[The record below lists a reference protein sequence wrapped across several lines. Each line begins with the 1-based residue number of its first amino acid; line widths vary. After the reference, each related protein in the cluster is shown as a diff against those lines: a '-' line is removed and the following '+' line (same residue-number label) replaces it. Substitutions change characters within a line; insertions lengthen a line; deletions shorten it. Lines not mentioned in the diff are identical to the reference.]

1 MKKIKFMML
10 LSVAIGLGS
19 CSTSTQAVYWVNS
32 SQVESSTGA
41 GKMQCLQVYKGD
53 NLSKAQWEAFCAP
66 IEGFTFE
73 EGYFK
78 KIEVSEKPLKDV
90 SAGAPNVAYTLV
102 REIEK
107 VKDSRFDL
115 QAEWKLVSM
124 GEMVITPEAQ
134 PTLKLNISEMKVN
147 GSDSCNTFMGSIKT
161 LTDKELVF
169 GDLASTLMLCAEK
182 MEVADAFGMAMQKV
196 RQYQLKGDQ
205 LLLTDKQGGVLLTF
219 AKKSLF

>member
-53 NLSKAQWEAFCAP
+53 NLNKAQWEAFCAP

-78 KIEVSEKPLKDV
+78 KIEVSEKPQKDV

-115 QAEWKLVSM
+115 QGEWKLVSM
-124 GEMVITPEAQ
+124 GEMTITPEAQ
-134 PTLKLNISEMKVN
+134 PTLKLNIREMKVN
-147 GSDSCNTFMGSIKT
+147 GSDSCNTFMGSIET

-169 GDLASTLMLCAEK
+169 GDLASTLMLCVEK
-182 MEVADAFGMAMQKV
+182 MEVADAFGMTMQKV

-219 AKKSLF
+219 AKK

>member
-1 MKKIKFMML
+1 MKKIKFMTL

-32 SQVESSTGA
+32 SQVESSA
-41 GKMQCLQVYKGD
+41 GDSKMQCLQVYKGD

-78 KIEVSEKPLKDV
+78 KIEVSEKPLKDA
-90 SAGAPNVAYTLV
+90 STGTPNVAYTLV

-115 QAEWKLVSM
+115 QGEWKLVSM

-134 PTLKLNISEMKVN
+134 PTLKLNIREMKVN
-147 GSDSCNTFMGSIKT
+147 GSDSCNTFMGSIET

-169 GDLASTLMLCAEK
+169 GDLASTLMLCVEK

-219 AKKSLF
+219 AKK

>member
-32 SQVESSTGA
+32 SQAESSAEGS
-41 GKMQCLQVYKGD
+41 KMQCLQVYKGD

-78 KIEVSEKPLKDV
+78 KIEVSEKQLKDA
-90 SAGAPNVAYTLV
+90 STGTPNIAYTLV

-115 QAEWKLVSM
+115 QGEWKLVSM

-134 PTLKLNISEMKVN
+134 PTLKLNIREMKVN
-147 GSDSCNTFMGSIKT
+147 GSDSCNTFMGSIET
-161 LTDKELVF
+161 LTDKKLVF
-169 GDLASTLMLCAEK
+169 GDLASTLMLCVEK

-219 AKKSLF
+219 AKK

>member
-115 QAEWKLVSM
+115 QGEWKLVSM
-124 GEMVITPEAQ
+124 GEMVITPETQ

-147 GSDSCNTFMGSIKT
+147 GSDSCNTFMGSIET

-205 LLLTDKQGGVLLTF
+205 LLLTDEQGGVLLTF
-219 AKKSLF
+219 AKK

>member
-32 SQVESSTGA
+32 SQAESSAEGS
-41 GKMQCLQVYKGD
+41 KMQCLQVYKGD
-53 NLSKAQWEAFCAP
+53 NLNKAQWEAFCAP

-78 KIEVSEKPLKDV
+78 KIEVSEKPQKDV

-115 QAEWKLVSM
+115 QGEWKLMSM
-124 GEMVITPEAQ
+124 GEMAITPEAQ
-134 PTLKLNISEMKVN
+134 PTLKLNIREMKVN
-147 GSDSCNTFMGSIKT
+147 GSDSCNTFMGSIET

-182 MEVADAFGMAMQKV
+182 MEVADAFGMAMQKI

-205 LLLTDKQGGVLLTF
+205 LLLTDEQGGVLLTF
-219 AKKSLF
+219 AKK

>member
-32 SQVESSTGA
+32 SQVESSAGA

-115 QAEWKLVSM
+115 QGEWKLVSM
-124 GEMVITPEAQ
+124 GEKAITPEAQ

-169 GDLASTLMLCAEK
+169 GDLASTLMLCGEK

-205 LLLTDKQGGVLLTF
+205 LLFTDKQGGVLLTF
-219 AKKSLF
+219 AKK

>member
-1 MKKIKFMML
+1 M
-10 LSVAIGLGS
+10 
-19 CSTSTQAVYWVNS
+19 
-32 SQVESSTGA
+32 
-41 GKMQCLQVYKGD
+41 
-53 NLSKAQWEAFCAP
+53 
-66 IEGFTFE
+66 
-73 EGYFK
+73 
-78 KIEVSEKPLKDV
+78 
-90 SAGAPNVAYTLV
+90 

-115 QAEWKLVSM
+115 QGEWKLVSM
-124 GEMVITPEAQ
+124 GEMVITSEAQ

-169 GDLASTLMLCAEK
+169 GDLASTLMLCAQK

-205 LLLTDKQGGVLLTF
+205 LLLTDEQGGVLLTF
-219 AKKSLF
+219 AKK

>member
-1 MKKIKFMML
+1 MKKIKFMIL

-73 EGYFK
+73 EGSFK
-78 KIEVSEKPLKDV
+78 KIEVSEKQLKDA
-90 SAGAPNVAYTLV
+90 STGTPNIAYTLV

-115 QAEWKLVSM
+115 QGEWKLVSM
-124 GEMVITPEAQ
+124 GEMTITPEAQ

-147 GSDSCNTFMGSIKT
+147 GSDSCNTFMGSIKI

-169 GDLASTLMLCAEK
+169 GDLASTLMLCVEK

-205 LLLTDKQGGVLLTF
+205 LLLTDEQGGVLLTF
-219 AKKSLF
+219 TKK

>member
-78 KIEVSEKPLKDV
+78 KIEVSEKPQKDV

-115 QAEWKLVSM
+115 QGEWKLVSM

-134 PTLKLNISEMKVN
+134 PTLKLNIREMKVN
-147 GSDSCNTFMGSIKT
+147 GSDSCNTFMGSIET

-169 GDLASTLMLCAEK
+169 GDLASTLMLCVEK

-219 AKKSLF
+219 AKK

>member
-53 NLSKAQWEAFCAP
+53 NLNKAQWEAFCAP

-78 KIEVSEKPLKDV
+78 KIEVSEKPQKDV

-115 QAEWKLVSM
+115 QGEWKLVSM
-124 GEMVITPEAQ
+124 GEMTVTPEAQ
-134 PTLKLNISEMKVN
+134 PTLKLNIREMKVN
-147 GSDSCNTFMGSIKT
+147 GSDSCNTFMGSIET

-205 LLLTDKQGGVLLTF
+205 LLLTDEQGGVLLTF
-219 AKKSLF
+219 AKK

>member
-19 CSTSTQAVYWVNS
+19 CSTNTQAVYWVNS
-32 SQVESSTGA
+32 SQVESSA
-41 GKMQCLQVYKGD
+41 GDSKMQCLQVYKGD

-90 SAGAPNVAYTLV
+90 SAGAPNIAYTLV

-115 QAEWKLVSM
+115 QGEWKLVSM

-147 GSDSCNTFMGSIKT
+147 GSDSCNTFMGSIET
-161 LTDKELVF
+161 LTNKKLVF

-219 AKKSLF
+219 AKK

>member
-1 MKKIKFMML
+1 ML

-32 SQVESSTGA
+32 SQVESSVGDS
-41 GKMQCLQVYKGD
+41 KMQCLQVYKGD

-78 KIEVSEKPLKDV
+78 KIEVSEKPQKDV

-115 QAEWKLVSM
+115 QGEWKLVSM

-205 LLLTDKQGGVLLTF
+205 LLLTDKQGVLLTF
-219 AKKSLF
+219 AKK

>member
-53 NLSKAQWEAFCAP
+53 NLNKAQWEAFCAP

-78 KIEVSEKPLKDV
+78 KIEVSEKPQKDV

-115 QAEWKLVSM
+115 QGEWKLVSM
-124 GEMVITPEAQ
+124 GEMTITPEAQ

-147 GSDSCNTFMGSIKT
+147 GSDSCNTFMGSIET

-219 AKKSLF
+219 AKK

>member
-32 SQVESSTGA
+32 SQVESSA
-41 GKMQCLQVYKGD
+41 GDSKMQCLQVYKGD

-90 SAGAPNVAYTLV
+90 SAGAPNIAYTLV

-115 QAEWKLVSM
+115 QGEWKLVSM

-147 GSDSCNTFMGSIKT
+147 GSDSCNTFMGSIET
-161 LTDKELVF
+161 LTNKKLVF

-219 AKKSLF
+219 AKK

>member
-53 NLSKAQWEAFCAP
+53 NLNKAQWEAFCAP

-90 SAGAPNVAYTLV
+90 SSGAPNVAYTLV

-115 QAEWKLVSM
+115 QGEWKLVSM
-124 GEMVITPEAQ
+124 GGMTVTPEAQ
-134 PTLKLNISEMKVN
+134 PTLKLNIREMKVN
-147 GSDSCNTFMGSIKT
+147 GSDSCNTFMGSIET

-205 LLLTDKQGGVLLTF
+205 LLLTDEQGGVLLTF
-219 AKKSLF
+219 AKK

>member
-10 LSVAIGLGS
+10 LSIAIGLGS

-32 SQVESSTGA
+32 SQVESSAGA

-90 SAGAPNVAYTLV
+90 SAGAPTVAYTLV

-115 QAEWKLVSM
+115 QGEWKLVSLGGM
-124 GEMVITPEAQ
+124 TVTPEAQ

-147 GSDSCNTFMGSIKT
+147 GSDSCNTFMGSIET

-219 AKKSLF
+219 AKK

>member
-32 SQVESSTGA
+32 SQAESSAEGS
-41 GKMQCLQVYKGD
+41 KMQCLQVYKGD
-53 NLSKAQWEAFCAP
+53 NLNKAQWEAFCAP

-78 KIEVSEKPLKDV
+78 KIEVSEKPQKDV
-90 SAGAPNVAYTLV
+90 SAGTPNVAYTLV

-115 QAEWKLVSM
+115 QGEWKLVSM
-124 GEMVITPEAQ
+124 GEMAITPEAQ
-134 PTLKLNISEMKVN
+134 PTLKLNIREMKVN
-147 GSDSCNTFMGSIKT
+147 GSDSCNTFMGSIET
-161 LTDKELVF
+161 LTDKKLVF

-182 MEVADAFGMAMQKV
+182 MEVTDAFGMAMQKV

-219 AKKSLF
+219 AKK

>member
-32 SQVESSTGA
+32 SQAESSAEGS
-41 GKMQCLQVYKGD
+41 KMQCLQVYKGD
-53 NLSKAQWEAFCAP
+53 NLNKAEWEAFCAP

-115 QAEWKLVSM
+115 QGEWKLVSM
-124 GEMVITPEAQ
+124 GEMAITPEAQ
-134 PTLKLNISEMKVN
+134 PTLKLNIREMKVN
-147 GSDSCNTFMGSIKT
+147 GSDSCNTFMGSIET
-161 LTDKELVF
+161 LTDKKLVF

-182 MEVADAFGMAMQKV
+182 MEVTDAFGMAMQKV

-219 AKKSLF
+219 AKK

>member
-32 SQVESSTGA
+32 SQVESSAGA

-78 KIEVSEKPLKDV
+78 KIEVSEKSLKDV
-90 SAGAPNVAYTLV
+90 STGTPNIAYILV

-115 QAEWKLVSM
+115 QGEWKLVSM
-124 GEMVITPEAQ
+124 GEKAITPEAQ

-205 LLLTDKQGGVLLTF
+205 LLLTDEQGGVLLTF
-219 AKKSLF
+219 AKK

>member
-32 SQVESSTGA
+32 SQAESSA
-41 GKMQCLQVYKGD
+41 GGSKKQCLQVYKGD
-53 NLSKAQWEAFCAP
+53 NLNKAQWETFCVP

-115 QAEWKLVSM
+115 QGEWKLVSM
-124 GEMVITPEAQ
+124 GEMTVTPEAQ
-134 PTLKLNISEMKVN
+134 PTLKLNIREMKVN
-147 GSDSCNTFMGSIKT
+147 GSDSCNTFMGSIET

-205 LLLTDKQGGVLLTF
+205 LLLTDEQGGVLLTF
-219 AKKSLF
+219 AKK

>member
-32 SQVESSTGA
+32 SQAESSA
-41 GKMQCLQVYKGD
+41 GGSKKQCLQVYKGD
-53 NLSKAQWEAFCAP
+53 NLNKAQWETFCVP

-115 QAEWKLVSM
+115 QGEWKLVSM

-147 GSDSCNTFMGSIKT
+147 GSDSCNTFMGSIET
-161 LTDKELVF
+161 LTDKKLVF

-219 AKKSLF
+219 AKK

>member
-1 MKKIKFMML
+1 MKKIKFMTL

-32 SQVESSTGA
+32 SQVESSA
-41 GKMQCLQVYKGD
+41 GDSKMQCLQVYKGD

-78 KIEVSEKPLKDV
+78 KIEVSEKPLKDA
-90 SAGAPNVAYTLV
+90 STGTPNVAYTLV

-115 QAEWKLVSM
+115 QGEWKLVSM

-147 GSDSCNTFMGSIKT
+147 GSDSCNTFMGSIET

-169 GDLASTLMLCAEK
+169 GDLASTLMLCVEK

-219 AKKSLF
+219 AKK

>member
-1 MKKIKFMML
+1 
-10 LSVAIGLGS
+10 
-19 CSTSTQAVYWVNS
+19 
-32 SQVESSTGA
+32 
-41 GKMQCLQVYKGD
+41 MQCLQVYKGD
-53 NLSKAQWEAFCAP
+53 NLNKAQWEAFCAP

-78 KIEVSEKPLKDV
+78 KIEVSEKLLKDV

-115 QAEWKLVSM
+115 QGEWKLVSL
-124 GEMVITPEAQ
+124 GEMAITPEAQ
-134 PTLKLNISEMKVN
+134 PTLKLNIREMKVN

-161 LTDKELVF
+161 LTDKKLVF
-169 GDLASTLMLCAEK
+169 GDLASTLMLCVEK

-205 LLLTDKQGGVLLTF
+205 LLLTDEQGGVLLTF
-219 AKKSLF
+219 AKK

>member
-19 CSTSTQAVYWVNS
+19 CSTNTQAVYWVNS
-32 SQVESSTGA
+32 SQVESSAGA

-115 QAEWKLVSM
+115 QGEWKLVSM

-169 GDLASTLMLCAEK
+169 GD
-182 MEVADAFGMAMQKV
+182 
-196 RQYQLKGDQ
+196 
-205 LLLTDKQGGVLLTF
+205 
-219 AKKSLF
+219 

>member
-78 KIEVSEKPLKDV
+78 KIEVSEKQLKDV
-90 SAGAPNVAYTLV
+90 SAGTPNVAYTLV

-115 QAEWKLVSM
+115 QGEWKLVSM
-124 GEMVITPEAQ
+124 GEMAITPEAQ
-134 PTLKLNISEMKVN
+134 PTLKLNIREMKVN
-147 GSDSCNTFMGSIKT
+147 GSDSCNTFMGSIET

-205 LLLTDKQGGVLLTF
+205 LLLTDEQGGVLLTF
-219 AKKSLF
+219 AKK